1 MKIGIDLGGSHIA
14 IGVVDNQGRIIE
26 KQEKRLLKK
35 DKENIKKV
43 IEEYIVQTVE
53 RFEKEYKIT
62 EIGIAIPG
70 TVANGMIIKSVNLG
84 IENYNIVDKLNEK
97 LNYKIK
103 IKNDAKC
110 AAIAENEYGSLK
122 KYKRAVF
129 VTLGTGIGGAVI
141 INNELLDTGKLPGC
155 EIGHMVVEND
165 GVLCNCGRKGC
176 FEKYASMK
184 VFKNNLRKEL
194 NLDEKTSGK
203 DLLNILRESSKN
215 KESKKYKVIQKV
227 IDKYINYLALGLANL
242 INIFEPEAIGIG
254 GSFVYFEEELLG
266 RLKEK
271 LLEKNMLFN
280 PRENIV
286 IETAILGNDAGIIG
300 STI

>member
-176 FEKYASMK
+176 FEKYAAMK

-203 DLLNILRESSKN
+203 DLLNIIRESSKN
-215 KESKKYKVIQKV
+215 KESKKYKVIEKV

>member
-97 LNYKIK
+97 LSYKIK
-103 IKNDAKC
+103 IRNDAKC

-129 VTLGTGIGGAVI
+129 ITLGTGIGGAVI

-165 GVLCNCGRKGC
+165 GVLCNCG
-176 FEKYASMK
+176 
-184 VFKNNLRKEL
+184 
-194 NLDEKTSGK
+194 
-203 DLLNILRESSKN
+203 
-215 KESKKYKVIQKV
+215 
-227 IDKYINYLALGLANL
+227 
-242 INIFEPEAIGIG
+242 
-254 GSFVYFEEELLG
+254 
-266 RLKEK
+266 
-271 LLEKNMLFN
+271 
-280 PRENIV
+280 
-286 IETAILGNDAGIIG
+286 
-300 STI
+300 

>member
-1 MKIGIDLGGSHIA
+1 
-14 IGVVDNQGRIIE
+14 
-26 KQEKRLLKK
+26 
-35 DKENIKKV
+35 
-43 IEEYIVQTVE
+43 
-53 RFEKEYKIT
+53 
-62 EIGIAIPG
+62 
-70 TVANGMIIKSVNLG
+70 MIIKSVNLG

-103 IKNDAKC
+103 IRNDAKC

-194 NLDEKTSGK
+194 NLDEKTRGK
-203 DLLNILRESSKN
+203 DLLNIIRESSKN
-215 KESKKYKVIQKV
+215 KESKKYNVIEKV

-286 IETAILGNDAGIIG
+286 SETAILGNDSGII
-300 STI
+300 